1 MVFGMMNINHL
12 KKLQDLLLFRR
23 KEIDTEQLENLLK
36 KIFEENPNI
45 LESAKTSEKTNL
57 RRLIRIYDYMKYS
70 NMQKSLG
77 YSE

>member
-45 LESAKTSEKTNL
+45 LESAKQAKNKFKKA
-57 RRLIRIYDYMKYS
+57 Y
-70 NMQKSLG
+70 
-77 YSE
+77 

>member
-45 LESAKTSEKTNL
+45 LESAKQAKKQ
-57 RRLIRIYDYMKYS
+57 I
-70 NMQKSLG
+70 
-77 YSE
+77 